1 MIATISFLKR
11 SYAIVLLTLMVL
23 LPVSSAYFNFF
34 PVAINQGF
42 HQAFGQQESAHIC
55 GCILDAT
62 KGGNNTRTYLTVPKV
77 KIIKNETLDSQT
89 EGHLSW
95 KAVRSLQ
102 LVNIIT
108 KNFILGNFS
117 SGTASSVALNTL
129 NVKMNDSLGLQVTGG
144 TIPTQVNAQ
153 IIKAAVNKNGTLEDT
168 KTIGEKII
176 EFPFQFNSTSNRLG
190 SNTKSITINISEP
203 GDYLLL
209 ISLTYNS
216 RDRSQEA
223 IPLLAIYESV
233 LTIKK

>member
-23 LPVSSAYFNFF
+23 LPTSSPYFNFV
-34 PVAINQGF
+34 PVAMNQRF
-42 HQAFGQQESAHIC
+42 HQAFGQQESAHMC
-55 GCILDAT
+55 GCILDAINS
-62 KGGNNTRTYLTVPKV
+62 GSNTTTYLTIPKV

-95 KAVRSLQ
+95 NAVRSLQ
-102 LVNIIT
+102 LVSIIT

-153 IIKAAVNKNGTLEDT
+153 IIKAAVNKNGTLEDI
-168 KTIGEKII
+168 KTIGKKII
-176 EFPFQFNSTSNRLG
+176 EFPFQFNSTSNTVG
-190 SNTKSITINISEP
+190 SSTKSITINISEP

-209 ISLTYNS
+209 VSITYNS
-216 RDRSQEA
+216 RDRNQEA

-233 LTIKK
+233 LTVK

>member
-1 MIATISFLKR
+1 
-11 SYAIVLLTLMVL
+11 MVL
-23 LPVSSAYFNFF
+23 LPTSSAYINIV
-34 PVAINQGF
+34 PVGMNQRF
-42 HQAFGQQESAHIC
+42 QQAFGQEESAHIC
-55 GCILDAT
+55 GCILDAINS
-62 KGGNNTRTYLTVPKV
+62 GSNTITYLTIPKV

-95 KAVRSLQ
+95 KAVRSIQ
-102 LVNIIT
+102 LLNIIT
-108 KNFILGNFS
+108 KNFFLGNFS

-144 TIPTQVNAQ
+144 TIPTQVNAK

-168 KTIGEKII
+168 KIIGKKII
-176 EFPFQFNSTSNRLG
+176 EFPFQFNSTSNTVG

-216 RDRSQEA
+216 RDRNQEA
-223 IPLLAIYESV
+223 ISLLAIYESV
-233 LTIKK
+233 LTVK

>member
-1 MIATISFLKR
+1 MIATMSFPKR
-11 SYAIVLLTLMVL
+11 SYAIILLALMVL
-23 LPVSSAYFNFF
+23 LPTSSSYFNFL
-34 PVAINQGF
+34 PVAMNQRF

-55 GCILDAT
+55 GCILDAINS
-62 KGGNNTRTYLTVPKV
+62 GSNTTTYLTIPKV

-102 LVNIIT
+102 LVSVIT

-168 KTIGEKII
+168 KTIGKKII
-176 EFPFQFNSTSNRLG
+176 EFPFQFNSTSNIVG
-190 SNTKSITINISEP
+190 SSTKSITINISEP

-216 RDRSQEA
+216 RDRNQEA

-233 LTIKK
+233 LTVK